1 MGFQQ
6 LEKTKPKHRKGLW
19 SPEEDHNLRN
29 YILKHGHGCW
39 SSVPIKA
46 GLQRNGKSCRLRWIN
61 YLRPGLKRG
70 KFSKQEEETIL
81 TLHHILGNKWS
92 QIAQHLPGR
101 TDNEIKNYWHSYLK
115 KKLAKAMEMESHKQ
129 IHHASSSSDTL
140 NSSPSLQNHATQ
152 DPQNYNITKEIHQ
165 SSLPKLLF
173 AEWLSLDQVNGRNS
187 TNNSVDSLVMKN
199 GFDQNSAF
207 QVGTLQE
214 GPFNGEYHHSMF
226 NSHVKFPNQ
235 MVGNGFVHCIP
246 EVDLSNNFNLSND
259 AMYA

>member
-1 MGFQQ
+1 
-6 LEKTKPKHRKGLW
+6 
-19 SPEEDHNLRN
+19 
-29 YILKHGHGCW
+29 
-39 SSVPIKA
+39 V
-46 GLQRNGKSCRLRWIN
+46 
-61 YLRPGLKRG
+61 
-70 KFSKQEEETIL
+70 
-81 TLHHILGNKWS
+81 
-92 QIAQHLPGR
+92 
-101 TDNEIKNYWHSYLK
+101 
-115 KKLAKAMEMESHKQ
+115 AKAMEMESHKQ

-152 DPQNYNITKEIHQ
+152 DSQNYNITKEIHQ

-207 QVGTLQE
+207 QVGTMQE